1 MRHMCQTICWALA
14 FTLCLGMHAQADQP
28 PEGFVSLFNGK
39 DLTGWKVNEGG
50 KQSVWGASDGVLFVD
65 GQGGGWL
72 LTEKEYGDFEVK
84 VEYKMPD
91 HGNSGLGLRTP
102 RRGDP
107 AYVGMEIQLIDDAGW
122 KGLQEWQHTGAIYNV
137 VPPSS
142 LPGKPAGQWNK
153 IHVTAKGRHIIVVV
167 NDVKIVDA
175 DLDKYEKDYA
185 KHPGL
190 KREKGF
196 IGLQSHDGRVEF
208 RNLYVR
214 ELK

>member
-1 MRHMCQTICWALA
+1 
-14 FTLCLGMHAQADQP
+14 MHARADQSN
-28 PEGFVSLFNGK
+28 EGFVSLFNGK
-39 DLTGWKVNEGG
+39 DLSGWKVSAGG
-50 KQSVWGASDGVLFVD
+50 KQSVWGATDGILYVD

-72 LTEKEYGDFEVK
+72 FTEKEYDDFEVK
-84 VEYKMPD
+84 LEYKMPE
-91 HGNSGLGLRTP
+91 HGNSGLGLRAP
-102 RRGDP
+102 LKGDP
-107 AYVGMEIQLIDDAGW
+107 AYAGMEIQLIDDGSW

-137 VPPSS
+137 VSPSS

-153 IHVTAKGRHIIVVV
+153 IHVTAKGRHVTVVL

-175 DLDKYEKDYA
+175 DLDKYAKDYA

-190 KREKGF
+190 KRKKGV

-208 RNLYVR
+208 RNLYVK